1 MKIKDVMEQTGLTDK
16 AIRLYINNGLAAP
29 SIEENYSG
37 RKSIDF
43 SEADVERLKNIA
55 LLRKAGFSIA
65 DIKACLT
72 DENNINEIVC
82 RFMDEKEKDIQRDAE
97 IVNILKRIAT
107 ENLTFEKLCKAL
119 DETEIDK
126 EIPAEDMHVS
136 KKERVFRKVFKGFAI
151 SNLVI
156 SILVVIAYL
165 VMINIDYRYPTL
177 ENMWYIAYAV
187 TYGGFVIVA
196 ALSVWIIR
204 LCSGKSMPMHK
215 IVKIGVSSLLSF
227 ILLVWSVFISF
238 FGTISLIYTVTPS
251 KTEKTE
257 NYLALDNFNVNNQ
270 LLVEDGIRDL
280 FPSIIPSIAEN
291 VKYYYRYCCPFL
303 AYEFDV
309 FAEWVLPDGDFE
321 KEVNSKQL
329 YGLKEK
335 TELMT
340 DENENLLWHV
350 KSEEEIF
357 VEKGDWKLI
366 YFADSESAG
375 KLYEDGGYIMSIFAY
390 NENTNTVRYIV
401 STSDYGGREPYY
413 LSLEW

>member
-65 DIKACLT
+65 DIKEFLA
-72 DENNINEIVC
+72 DENNINEIVNK
-82 RFMDEKEKDIQRDAE
+82 FIDEKEKEIQRDTE

-165 VMINIDYRYPTL
+165 VMIKIDYRYPTL

-227 ILLVWSVFISF
+227 ILLVWSIFISF
-238 FGTISLIYTVTPS
+238 FGTISLIYAVTPS

-366 YFADSESAG
+366 YFADSESAR

-401 STSDYGGREPYY
+401 STSDYGRREPYY